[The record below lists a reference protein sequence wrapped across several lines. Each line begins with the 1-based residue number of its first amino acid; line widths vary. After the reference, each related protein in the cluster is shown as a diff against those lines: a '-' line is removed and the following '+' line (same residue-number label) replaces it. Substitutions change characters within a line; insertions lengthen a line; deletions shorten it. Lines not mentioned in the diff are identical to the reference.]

1 MGPSARWAAA
11 TLSLPSS
18 AALYNG
24 RHCAGRRRN
33 VGVRPGTCAVWP
45 LPWSPSGIGTAQRSH
60 RLSDHL
66 ERPRRQRGKCRGQ
79 LRAAV
84 GSIVCWSLPLTR
96 EHHGDDH
103 LEPLHTSASA
113 STAACVAALRPCAIG
128 CSHASGSVGVAIR
141 ARARLDISTVLAS
154 SGVLYA
160 YAAVRCA
167 CAAAARRGWRR
178 RTSVRKASAAAH
190 SCAAKHE
197 TAVAALAPSAD
208 VGGGEPSPG
217 AEVGSL
223 RIEAQCGGAPCP
235 RALGCLDGLGHGRRA
250 RARLREYV
258 RANACVCVPACVRV
272 CVRACVR
279 AADTTPDT
287 RQGSLRHR
295 TPDSLYCGDR
305 GADES

>member
-84 GSIVCWSLPLTR
+84 GSVVCWCTPLAR
-96 EHHGDDH
+96 EHHGDEH
-103 LEPLHTSASA
+103 LEPLHTSASV
-113 STAACVAALRPCAIG
+113 SITAGVAALRPCAIV
-128 CSHASGSVGVAIR
+128 CSHAMIGSVGVATR
-141 ARARLDISTVLAS
+141 ARARLDNSTALAS

-160 YAAVRCA
+160 YALAKCA

-178 RTSVRKASAAAH
+178 RTSARTAATH
-190 SCAAKHE
+190 SCAAN
-197 TAVAALAPSAD
+197 
-208 VGGGEPSPG
+208 
-217 AEVGSL
+217 
-223 RIEAQCGGAPCP
+223 
-235 RALGCLDGLGHGRRA
+235 
-250 RARLREYV
+250 RE
-258 RANACVCVPACVRV
+258 
-272 CVRACVR
+272 
-279 AADTTPDT
+279 
-287 RQGSLRHR
+287 
-295 TPDSLYCGDR
+295 
-305 GADES
+305 